1 MRTKEDKL
9 KWWDISIR
17 EKALLAKE
25 RLLDPECTE
34 LEFSRKHNIEKSVL
48 TKIQNKINFDEWTA
62 VGELMGRIIAK
73 DNELLDLATD
83 INLAYVKQIGSKKV
97 LKDKEIDTIDKIS
110 NSAIK
115 RAALLKSL
123 SSNWEEDNKE
133 EAIKITVNL

>member
-1 MRTKEDKL
+1 
-9 KWWDISIR
+9 
-17 EKALLAKE
+17 
-25 RLLDPECTE
+25 
-34 LEFSRKHNIEKSVL
+34 
-48 TKIQNKINFDEWTA
+48 
-62 VGELMGRIIAK
+62 MGRIIAK

-123 SSNWEEDNKE
+123 SSN
-133 EAIKITVNL
+133 